1 MPRKRKGE
9 ENEEREEMVLISLY
23 VPKSTL
29 EKIDEMVRQGMF
41 KSRSEFI
48 REAIEEYLEDLEEE
62 PEPIIDFFENLE

>member
-1 MPRKRKGE
+1 MMPRKRKRE

-29 EKIDEMVRQGMF
+29 EKIDEMVRRGLF

-48 REAIEEYLEDLEEE
+48 RLAIEEYLEDLEE
-62 PEPIIDFFENLE
+62 PEPIIDLWE

>member
-1 MPRKRKGE
+1 MPRKKSKE
-9 ENEEREEMVLISLY
+9 SEEMILISLY

-29 EKIDEMVRQGMF
+29 EKIDEMVRQGLF

-62 PEPIIDFFENLE
+62 PEPVFGPLFEE